1 MRVVVVGGT
10 GVISSSLVK
19 ALLQSGHAVTVFN
32 RGQRAGA
39 LPQGVRCLRGDR
51 RDRPVFEAAMQD
63 EHFDIA
69 IEMLCFTA
77 EDAASSLRAFRGV
90 KQLIH
95 TSTCATFG
103 GPLAQMPADE
113 TTPLHPNTDYG
124 RNKMAADELV
134 LAAYQRG
141 EIAVTVFKP
150 YYIWAPGMFICR
162 QLGQD
167 RRWIDRMRR
176 GLPLLVTGGGQ
187 LLMHH
192 CHADDVAIAY
202 AASVDRAC
210 CLGQTYIVTSPHPMT
225 WQDYHERI
233 GAALGCTVTLVD
245 APADLLLS
253 VWPQN
258 TGLLAWETQ
267 WSHVYCLDKIR
278 RDIPEFRPR
287 ITLEDGIAP
296 CIAWMEANGL
306 VEDALSDRT
315 EDDIIARWV
324 NAASCTQSAIG
335 GLGCACGAG
344 QGGDRT
350 IKKSPSG
357 GGGG

>member
-1 MRVVVVGGT
+1 MRIVVVGGT
-10 GVISSSLVK
+10 GIISSSIVE
-19 ALLQSGHAVTVFN
+19 ALAQSGHEVAVFN
-32 RGQRAGA
+32 RGQRSGT
-39 LPQGVRCLRGDR
+39 LPQGVRYLRGDR
-51 RDRPVFEAAMQD
+51 SDRTAFEATMQAGR
-63 EHFDIA
+63 FDVA
-69 IEMLCFTA
+69 IDMICFTA
-77 EDAASSLRAFRGV
+77 ADAASSLRAFRGV

-103 GPLAQMPADE
+103 GPLTEMPADE
-113 TTPLHPNTDYG
+113 TTPLQPNTDYG
-124 RNKMAADELV
+124 RNKMAADDLL
-134 LAAYQRG
+134 LAAHRRG

-187 LLMHH
+187 LLMHQ

-210 CLGQTYIVTSPHPMT
+210 CLGQTYIVTSPHAMT
-225 WQDYHERI
+225 WQEYHERI
-233 GAALGCTVTLVD
+233 GAALGYAVTLVD

-258 TGLLAWETQ
+258 TKLLAWETQ
-267 WSHVYCLDKIR
+267 WSHVYSLERIR

-287 ITLEDGIAP
+287 ITLEEGIAP

-306 VEDALSDRT
+306 IEDALGDTT
-315 EDDIIARWV
+315 EDSIV
-324 NAASCTQSAIG
+324 AAID
-335 GLGCACGAG
+335 GLWLACGAG
-344 QGGDRT
+344 RGGSRT
-350 IKKSPSG
+350 VEEDSENE
-357 GGGG
+357 

>member
-1 MRVVVVGGT
+1 MRIVVVGGT
-10 GVISSSLVK
+10 GTISSSIVK
-19 ALLQSGHAVTVFN
+19 ALAQSGHEVTVFN
-32 RGQRAGA
+32 RGQRAA
-39 LPQGVRCLRGDR
+39 TLPHGVRYLRGDR
-51 RDRPVFEAAMQD
+51 SDRLAFEATMQSGR
-63 EHFDIA
+63 FDVA
-69 IEMLCFTA
+69 IDMICFTA
-77 EDAASSLRAFRGV
+77 ADAESSLRAFRGV

-103 GPLAQMPADE
+103 GPLAQVPADE
-113 TTPLHPNTDYG
+113 TSPLQPNTDYG
-124 RNKMAADELV
+124 RHKVAADDV
-134 LAAYQRG
+134 LLSAHRRG

-210 CLGQTYIVTSPHPMT
+210 CLGQTYIATSPHALT
-225 WQDYHERI
+225 WQEYHERI
-233 GAALGCTVTLVD
+233 GAALGYAVTLVD
-245 APADLLLS
+245 APADLLLR

-267 WSHVYCLDKIR
+267 WSHVYSLGKIQ

-287 ITLEDGIAP
+287 IILEEGIAP

-306 VEDALSDRT
+306 IENALSDRT
-315 EDDIIARWV
+315 EDGIIA
-324 NAASCTQSAIG
+324 AID
-335 GLGCACGAG
+335 GLWRACGARRDG
-344 QGGDRT
+344 ELTVEEGSQNE
-350 IKKSPSG
+350 
-357 GGGG
+357 